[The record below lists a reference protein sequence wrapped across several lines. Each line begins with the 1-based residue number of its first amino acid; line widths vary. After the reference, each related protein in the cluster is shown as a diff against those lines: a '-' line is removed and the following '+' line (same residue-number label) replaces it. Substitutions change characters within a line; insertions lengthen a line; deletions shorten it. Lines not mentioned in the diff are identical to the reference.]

1 MRFMLKNDS
10 FWVLYKKI
18 VCKNATLFIS
28 TLIILLCLLSYS
40 RGLTGEFVFDDTK
53 LIANDQF
60 YQAESNPLKCW
71 DRGFWSDG
79 KGGLYRPAVVFS
91 YWLNLK
97 LFGLSSPIFR
107 VVNLFLHM
115 AVAFLVYIL
124 VRKINLGQSCAIVA
138 SLLYAVHPLHS
149 EAVIPAF
156 GRAELLCAVFFMLAI
171 IFHIRK
177 DDSRNS
183 ALLAGMF
190 FLLALWSKEHA
201 VAFIPLCILYDLLLG
216 KIKSGKLILKYAIY
230 IACIGL
236 LIFSK
241 YSAMH
246 TVFPSKDKNEALV
259 DNRLVLCGTSERIVS
274 AVRIQGMALGKFIYP
289 ANLSHDYS
297 YAQIIPSKSLC
308 DIKAFLTL
316 AMFLGLP
323 AFLIYFYPKRKMA
336 VVFLVSAYVVC
347 VIPAGNFIIPA
358 GTIFAERLSYIPSIW
373 LCIFFSLAFIRIS
386 KKIQFIFALFA
397 LISVLCL
404 LSYRNILRCDDWQ
417 NRMSLA
423 IAGVK
428 TAPSS
433 VKTWENLAVQFEET
447 GQYEEAIS
455 ASSIAIGIYP
465 EEPTAYLKRGTYYS
479 RLMLNNEAEKDFRKA
494 LSINPEYL
502 QASINLAVVMA
513 NTGKTESAKEILK
526 DVLQRHPSQSAASN
540 MLESLEKQR

>member
-1 MRFMLKNDS
+1 MLKNYS
-10 FWVLYKKI
+10 FWVLSRKI
-18 VCKNATLFIS
+18 ICKNATLFVS
-28 TLIILLCLLSYS
+28 TLIILFCLLSYS

-60 YQAESNPLKCW
+60 YQSESNPLKCW
-71 DRGFWSDG
+71 NRGFWSDG

-91 YWLNLK
+91 YWLNVK
-97 LFGLSSPIFR
+97 LFGLSSPMFR
-107 VVNLFLHM
+107 VVNLLLHM
-115 AVAFLVYIL
+115 VASFLVYIL
-124 VRKINLGQSCAIVA
+124 VKKINLGQSCAIVA

-156 GRAELLCAVFFMLAI
+156 GRAELLCAVFFMLAF

-177 DDSRNS
+177 ENSKNS
-183 ALLAGMF
+183 AILAGFF

-216 KIKSGKLILKYAIY
+216 KIKNGKLMLKYAIY
-230 IACIGL
+230 IVCLGL

-246 TVFPSKDKNEALV
+246 IVFPSKDKNEALV
-259 DNRLVLCGTSERIVS
+259 DNRLALCNGSERVVS
-274 AVRIQGMALGKFIYP
+274 AIRIQGLALAKFVYP

-297 YAQIIPSKSLC
+297 YAQLLPSRSVY
-308 DIKAFLTL
+308 DIKAILTL
-316 AMFLGLP
+316 SLFLGLP
-323 AFLIYFYPKRKMA
+323 VLLIYIYPKRKMA
-336 VVFLVSAYVVC
+336 VVFLVSAYALC

-386 KKIQFIFALFA
+386 KKIQFILV
-397 LISVLCL
+397 LSVLMSGLCL
-404 LSYRNILRCDDWQ
+404 LSYRSIIRCNDWQ

-428 TAPSS
+428 SAPSS

-447 GQYEEAIS
+447 GQYKEAIA
-455 ASSIAIGIYP
+455 ASNIAIEIYP
-465 EEPTAYLKRGTYYS
+465 EEPTAYLKRGTYYT
-479 RLMLNNEAEKDFRKA
+479 RLMMNNEAENDFRKA
-494 LSINPEYL
+494 LSISPEYL
-502 QASINLAVVMA
+502 QASINLAIVMA
-513 NTGKTESAKEILK
+513 NTGKIEAARQILK
-526 DVLQRHPSQSAASN
+526 DILQRYPSQTAASK
-540 MLESLEKQR
+540 MLELLEKQ

>member
-1 MRFMLKNDS
+1 MTKILDLS
-10 FWVLYKKI
+10 KKT
-18 VCKNATLFIS
+18 VCRNASSCIS
-28 TLIILLCLLSYS
+28 LLIILLCLLSYS

-79 KGGLYRPAVVFS
+79 KGGLYRPAVIFS
-91 YWLNLK
+91 YWLNVK
-97 LFGLSSPIFR
+97 LFGLSSPMFR
-107 VVNLFLHM
+107 VVNLLLHM
-115 AVAFLVYIL
+115 VASFLVYIL

-156 GRAELLCAVFFMLAI
+156 GRAELLCAVFFMLAF

-177 DDSRNS
+177 ENSKNS
-183 ALLAGMF
+183 AILAGVF

-216 KIKSGKLILKYAIY
+216 KIKNGKSMLKYAIY
-230 IACIGL
+230 IFCLGL

-259 DNRLVLCGTSERIVS
+259 DNRLALCCTSERIVN
-274 AVRIQGMALGKFIYP
+274 AVRIHGMALVKFIYP

-316 AMFLGLP
+316 VIFLGLP

-336 VVFLVSAYVVC
+336 VVFLVSAYALC

-386 KKIQFIFALFA
+386 KKIQFILALSA
-397 LISVLCL
+397 LMSALCL
-404 LSYRNILRCDDWQ
+404 LSYRSILRCNDWQ

-428 TAPSS
+428 SAPSS
-433 VKTWENLAVQFEET
+433 VKTWKNLAVQFEET
-447 GQYEEAIS
+447 GQYKEAVA
-455 ASSIAIGIYP
+455 ASNIAIKIYP
-465 EEPTAYLKRGTYYS
+465 EEPTAYLKRGTYFT
-479 RLMLNNEAEKDFRKA
+479 RLMMNNEAESDFRKA
-494 LSINPEYL
+494 LSISPEYL
-502 QASINLAVVMA
+502 QASINLAIVMA
-513 NTGKTESAKEILK
+513 NTGKIDAARQILK
-526 DVLQRHPSQSAASN
+526 DILQRYPSQPAASK
-540 MLESLEKQR
+540 MLESLEKQ